1 MPGYSRRQLLGVGA
15 AGAGTVLAGGYG
27 WNQYATRH
35 HLRFR
40 PLEAVNETAD
50 PLTLE
55 FAVEGNGIEAQ
66 RTVRLAPAGEE
77 GATHLPGRWIKSAA
91 EWTVS
96 AEYEGETLEIRASEI
111 TERLEGAGWGPDCA
125 RVALV
130 VTATGELEA
139 RVGPC

>member
-1 MPGYSRRQLLGVGA
+1 MPGYSRRRLLE
-15 AGAGTVLAGGYG
+15 AGATGTVTALAGGYA
-27 WNQYATRH
+27 WNRYATRH

-50 PLTLE
+50 SLTLQ
-55 FAVEGNGIEAQ
+55 FAVEGNGIEAH
-66 RTVRLAPAGEE
+66 RTVRLAPAGEA
-77 GATHLPGRWIKSAA
+77 GPTHLPGRWLKSAA

-130 VTATGELEA
+130 VTATGGLET